1 MIEKILEQ
9 YRKEYPFDPG
19 EDCANRD
26 RYYWLSGFL
35 RQFDFD
41 APKPVTVGD
50 LKKELEY
57 FINPSYGYIPEPNII
72 DTGARIIS
80 REENEQL

>member
-9 YRKEYPFDPG
+9 YRKEYPFEPG

-35 RQFDFD
+35 RQFDFEY
-41 APKPVTVGD
+41 PKPVTVGD

-57 FINPSYGYIPEPNII
+57 FVNEIHGHGPNAI
-72 DTGARIIS
+72 DPGARIIS